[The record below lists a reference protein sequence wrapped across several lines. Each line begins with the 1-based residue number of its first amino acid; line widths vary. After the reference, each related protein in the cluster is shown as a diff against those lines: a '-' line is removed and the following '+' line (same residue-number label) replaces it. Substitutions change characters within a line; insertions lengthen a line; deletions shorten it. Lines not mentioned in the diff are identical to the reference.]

1 MARELRQRNDSQG
14 DKVHCSERTRSMAES
29 RSPNESEWLHRLSML
44 YVCPNRSFFFFFF
57 FFFVVCP
64 RMRRLLAFYKHGYV
78 GTKMKYRCSAVQVP
92 VSIERLLA

>member
-14 DKVHCSERTRSMAES
+14 DKVHCSERARSMAES

-44 YVCPNRSFFFFFF
+44 YVCPNRSFFFF
-57 FFFVVCP
+57 VVCL